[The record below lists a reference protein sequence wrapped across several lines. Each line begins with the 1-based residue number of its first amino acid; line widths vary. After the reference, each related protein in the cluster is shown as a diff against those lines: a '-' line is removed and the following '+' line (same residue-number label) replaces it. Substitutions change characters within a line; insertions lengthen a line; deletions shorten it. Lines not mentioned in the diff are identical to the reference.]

1 MNIKMIFH
9 TLGHILKVEA
19 ILMVL
24 PLIVSFIYSDGNYWS
39 FIIPI
44 IALLFSGFAL
54 TIFIKPNRKNL
65 FAKEGFVIVG
75 LSWIVMSL
83 FGCLPFII
91 SQEIPK
97 FIDAFF
103 ETVSGLTTTGATI
116 LTDIESLSHSMLF
129 WRSFTHWIGGM
140 GVLVFILA
148 IIPIAGGQN
157 IFLLRAES
165 TGPQVG
171 KLVSKVKVTARILY
185 LIYLVLTL
193 IQICLL
199 YLGKMP
205 LFDAI
210 NIAFS
215 TAGTGGFAIKND
227 SLASYNDYC
236 QIVTAIFML
245 LFGVN
250 FNVFYLIIIGKV
262 IQAIKNEEL
271 WWYLGLI
278 GVSMLVI
285 FINLITA
292 IEIPAGLAFK
302 DSFFHV
308 VSIITS
314 TGFAT
319 TDYNAWPALAQT
331 ILFFITFVGACA
343 GSTGGGIKVSRTVI
357 LFKTFGREIKKLT
370 HPNSV
375 ANIRFDGNNVDESVV
390 KGVSN
395 YFIIYILLFV
405 CSFLVI
411 TLDGFDF
418 KTNITSIAA
427 CLNNTGPGI
436 GGLAIDGQQALIDIG
451 PLGNYSPFS
460 FFSKLVLTFTM
471 FVGRLEIYP
480 ILILFNPKVWLN
492 K

>member
-19 ILMVL
+19 VLMVL
-24 PLIVSFIYSDGNYWS
+24 PLIVSFIYNDGNYWS

-44 IALLFSGFAL
+44 IALLITGFSL
-54 TIFIKPNRKNL
+54 SIFIKPTRKQL
-65 FAKEGFVIVG
+65 FAKEGFTIVG
-75 LSWIVMSL
+75 LSWIIMSL
-83 FGCLPFII
+83 FGCFPFII
-91 SQEIPK
+91 SQEIPN

-116 LTDIESLSHSMLF
+116 LTDIEALSKSMLF

-148 IIPIAGGQN
+148 IIPISDGQN
-157 IFLLRAES
+157 IFILRAES

-171 KLVSKVKVTARILY
+171 KLVSKVRVTARILY
-185 LIYLVLTL
+185 VIYLGLTL
-193 IQICLL
+193 LQIVLL

-205 LFDAI
+205 LFDSI
-210 NIAFS
+210 VNAFS
-215 TAGTGGFAIKND
+215 TAGTGGFSIKND
-227 SLASYNDYC
+227 SYASYNDYC

-245 LFGVN
+245 LFGIN
-250 FNVFYLIIIGKV
+250 FNLFYLIIIGKF

-278 GVSMLVI
+278 LLSVVVI
-285 FINLITA
+285 FINLITSMD
-292 IEIPAGLAFK
+292 INSGLAFK
-302 DSFFHV
+302 DAFFHV
-308 VSIITS
+308 VSILTS
-314 TGFAT
+314 TGLAT
-319 TDYNAWPALAQT
+319 TNYNNWPALAQT

-343 GSTGGGIKVSRTVI
+343 GSTGGGIKVSRTAI
-357 LFKTFGREIKKLT
+357 LFKTFGREVRKIT

-390 KGVSN
+390 KSISN
-395 YFIIYILLFV
+395 YFIIYILIFV

-418 KTNITSIAA
+418 KTNITAVAA

-436 GGLAIDGQQALIDIG
+436 GGLAIDGQQLLIDIG
-451 PLGNYSPFS
+451 PLGNYSPFGV
-460 FFSKLVLTFTM
+460 FSKLVLIFTM

-480 ILILFNPKVWLN
+480 ILLLFNPRVWLN